1 MTNHEDTVI
10 VTGST
15 GFIGSALINKF
26 AARFALIGLDRATA
40 HQPPP
45 AAECVCIDL
54 TSEKAVAA
62 GLRRVR
68 TAYGNQIA
76 SVIHLASYFDLTGEP
91 NPLYDEIAVHGTE
104 KLLRAVQSFEVEQFV
119 FASSMLAHK
128 AGQRG
133 NVISED
139 SPLQSNLPYRTSKIK
154 AEHLIHE
161 QHGPIPV
168 LYLRPAGVY
177 DDLCRNA
184 FLANQIARIYEKDP
198 TGHLYPGELRTG
210 QSCLHLDHLTDAV
223 SRLIE
228 RRKELPSEL
237 ALLLGEPEVMGYG
250 DLQAEIGRLIHGEP
264 WETRQIPKTLAKT
277 GAWVQ
282 HNVLGEDLFIR
293 PWMVDIADDHYAV
306 DITRARKLLGWEPQH
321 SLRDTLP
328 KIITALKADPP
339 AWYRANKLNAAQVA
353 DRGAK
358 ARARQTFRCRARNDA
373 CRTHGRHRR
382 HGRDGRDGL
391 ANDLGAFSGGR
402 PRRLASHQSV
412 SVRPVRSSRGRHSS
426 RHYAGARS
434 LGANPA
440 QCTNRVERC
449 RLRRVADAVWLAR
462 PVASLLMGTMG
473 HNGRRSLAVIC
484 AFVLLNA
491 KRCSLCEQHDHRG
504 ARDRFFRAGTDD
516 AGHEP

>member
-1 MTNHEDTVI
+1 
-10 VTGST
+10 
-15 GFIGSALINKF
+15 
-26 AARFALIGLDRATA
+26 
-40 HQPPP
+40 
-45 AAECVCIDL
+45 
-54 TSEKAVAA
+54 
-62 GLRRVR
+62 VR
-68 TAYGNQIA
+68 TVYGNQIA

-306 DITRARKLLGWEPQH
+306 DITRARNLLGWEPQH

-358 ARARQTFRCRARNDA
+358 ARERVKHFDAEHGMMHAGRMGGIGDMDAMAGMASQTIWAHFLVVA
-373 CRTHGRHRR
+373 
-382 HGRDGRDGL
+382 
-391 ANDLGAFSGGR
+391 LG
-402 PRRLASHQSV
+402 
-412 SVRPVRSSRGRHSS
+412 
-426 RHYAGARS
+426 
-434 LGANPA
+434 
-440 QCTNRVERC
+440 
-449 RLRRVADAVWLAR
+449 VWLLTSPFQFALFD
-462 PVASLLMGTMG
+462 PA
-473 HNGRRSLAVIC
+473 A
-484 AFVLLNA
+484 
-491 KRCSLCEQHDHRG
+491 
-504 ARDRFFRAGTDD
+504 AGTVRDITQERGLWD
-516 AGHEP
+516 QPCAMH